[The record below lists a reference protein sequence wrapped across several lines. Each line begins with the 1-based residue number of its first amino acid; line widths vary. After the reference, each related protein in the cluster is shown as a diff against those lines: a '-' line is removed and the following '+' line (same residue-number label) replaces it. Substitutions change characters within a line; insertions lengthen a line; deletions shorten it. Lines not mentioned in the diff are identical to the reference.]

1 MKNMETEF
9 KWDANSPRAFMR
21 MLAAVRRA
29 AGKEN
34 VSSPRRLKIEDVYLE
49 RPGGEFEKRLIA
61 FRVRNTD
68 GKWEAAFKT
77 RTEVKNGKA
86 VRREETM
93 PLANIKN
100 LADALEFLNAKKRWK
115 VLDITGL
122 RPVFSIRNRRRT
134 AEVFYDGAKA
144 ELALD
149 DCEILVLG
157 RRVCMKE
164 IELELK
170 QGSAE
175 KMERL
180 AREMT
185 RGSGLEYARVSK
197 VKTAAALLKLWGNK

>member
-1 MKNMETEF
+1 METEF
-9 KWDANSPRAFMR
+9 KWDANSPRAFAR
-21 MLAAVRRA
+21 MLSAVRHA

-34 VSSPRRLKIEDVYLE
+34 ISSPRRLKIEDVYLE
-49 RPGGEFEKRLIA
+49 RPDGEFEKQLIA

-68 GKWEAAFKT
+68 GKWEATFKT

-100 LADALEFLNAKKRWK
+100 LADALEFLNAKKHWK
-115 VLDITGL
+115 GLDVTGL
-122 RPVFSIRNRRRT
+122 RPVFSICNRRRT

-149 DCEILVLG
+149 DCKILVAG

-170 QGSAE
+170 QGPAE
-175 KMERL
+175 KIERL
-180 AREMT
+180 VRAMT
-185 RGSGLEYARVSK
+185 RDSGLEYARVSK
-197 VKTAAALLKLWGNK
+197 VKTAAALLKLWGDK